1 VEEQSIDTVKEQE
14 LQENAPVEACAQ
26 PPLVD
31 TGNGASDRTVA
42 GFHYMKTTASTKL
55 SDVEPDENRKD
66 EKEDFGEKTAV
77 PGKDQECQTEDLE
90 QKTEKKMGSK
100 LELETED
107 PEAVE
112 HEDDVRSGK
121 DDQKTATV
129 EELRGF

>member
-1 VEEQSIDTVKEQE
+1 
-14 LQENAPVEACAQ
+14 
-26 PPLVD
+26 
-31 TGNGASDRTVA
+31 
-42 GFHYMKTTASTKL
+42 MKTTASTKL

-129 EELRGF
+129 EELRGFQTKDLEQKTEEDKIQLVEEADEKNENEQAVGEWKDEDDETKVD